1 MASFHKRL
9 HKYFFYFF
17 IYIFGINTSYKL
29 SIFVTFLL
37 QNESRRSEM
46 LAAACAV
53 GVAGTFAAPIG
64 GKFSVIPPLPPQQTG
79 VFIWGWGIGIALSF
93 DLNEHVWIRS

>member
-1 MASFHKRL
+1 MACFHKRL

-17 IYIFGINTSYKL
+17 MYIFGINTTYKL

-64 GKFSVIPPLPPQQTG
+64 GKFSVIPPPPPPPPQQTG
-79 VFIWGWGIGIALSF
+79 VVFI
-93 DLNEHVWIRS
+93 